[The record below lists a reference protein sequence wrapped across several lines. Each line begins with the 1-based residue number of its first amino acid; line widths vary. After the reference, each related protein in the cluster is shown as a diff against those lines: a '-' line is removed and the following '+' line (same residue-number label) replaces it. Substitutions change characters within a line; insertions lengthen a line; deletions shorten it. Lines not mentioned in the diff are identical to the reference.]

1 MSDLDD
7 RTPTDAPADGETDD
21 TLRRDELVRQLEGV
35 VATAWDLA
43 REDESD
49 EAHDIARALEDIY
62 DRFASSTE
70 DTDAD
75 AGRA

>member
-7 RTPTDAPADGETDD
+7 RTPTYAPTDPEIDD
-21 TLRRDELVRQLEGV
+21 TVRRDDLVRQLEGV

-43 REDESD
+43 REDESA

-62 DRFASSTE
+62 ERFASPAE
-70 DTDAD
+70 GAD
-75 AGRA
+75 VDPEGV